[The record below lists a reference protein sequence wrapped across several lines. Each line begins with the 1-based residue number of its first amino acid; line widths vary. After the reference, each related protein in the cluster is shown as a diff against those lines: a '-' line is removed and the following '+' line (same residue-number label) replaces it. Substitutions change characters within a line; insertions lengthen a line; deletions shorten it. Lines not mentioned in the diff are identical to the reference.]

1 MEQVR
6 LSGVTLEDVKNYI
19 RVFDNEDDKLISDI
33 MSAAKGYIISY
44 TNLTVEQA
52 DEFSEMAIAFKCL
65 CADMYDVRTASVSAE
80 KENPIVRNILNMHRR
95 NLVV

>member
-19 RVFDNEDDKLISDI
+19 RVLDNEDDKLISDI
-33 MSAAKGYIISY
+33 MSAAKGYILSY
-44 TNLTVEQA
+44 TNLTAEQT
-52 DEFSEMAIAFKCL
+52 DEFSEMVIAFKCL